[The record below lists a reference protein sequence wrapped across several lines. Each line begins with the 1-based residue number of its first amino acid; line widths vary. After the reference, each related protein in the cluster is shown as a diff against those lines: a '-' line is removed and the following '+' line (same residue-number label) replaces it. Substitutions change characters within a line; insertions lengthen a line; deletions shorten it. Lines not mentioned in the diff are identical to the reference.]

1 MGRLGHSGERKSF
14 SHRVRKVFVEER
26 TIKRLWKKCGW
37 MLAGGQEKQA
47 EQDKARDRSSDALT
61 RSLPRWTNSEID
73 RSRRTPQVTLLP
85 KPSLASSTSTKRVRN
100 SGKFRFL

>member
-47 EQDKARDRSSDALT
+47 EQDKARDL
-61 RSLPRWTNSEID
+61 
-73 RSRRTPQVTLLP
+73 V
-85 KPSLASSTSTKRVRN
+85 
-100 SGKFRFL
+100 